1 METSYVLSGLSR
13 KAGLCL
19 LSLSKT
25 SVSHLKV
32 QPSSDKEAQ
41 VVNDQ
46 KYPVVTDCSSCIVGN
61 SSTEAGTEEISSH
74 KPENLPHLKKSTDV
88 FVNDISCST
97 FGKSGA
103 EAVLSHKPENLPIV
117 EKCTDNCRSSTV
129 AESSTERVLCH
140 KPENLPNIDMCP
152 ISFNSVSRD
161 CSSLPIGES
170 GAEAVLSNK
179 PEYLPNVEKCTD
191 LSINVCSREKI
202 SSHKPENPP
211 NVKECADFSVNNCSG
226 LTDSHCDPVTLPE
239 DKMQEDDE
247 DEYICVTDD
256 ETDRPCSGSNWD
268 TSDDLPLMA
277 NVDEVLV
284 THYVLNLG
292 VSFEEKVMSGDITL
306 FLKPASEIVAQRQFQ
321 LCLDCSLV
329 DIESV
334 EEINLKD
341 DFSVTQYGG
350 KSDDKRCSYPPDI
363 FQVDK
368 FKKVPV
374 ALPYTFL
381 PYAVRNW
388 CVRIWKPRELGTTW
402 PRCVRIKY
410 CTRPEGKSLTW
421 TTDQDNRYVEL

>member
-46 KYPVVTDCSSCIVGN
+46 KYPVVTNCSSCIVGN

-74 KPENLPHLKKSTDV
+74 KPENLPDLKKCTDV
-88 FVNDISCST
+88 FLNDCSGPT
-97 FGKSGA
+97 FGESGA
-103 EAVLSHKPENLPIV
+103 EVVLSHKPENLRNV
-117 EKCTDNCRSSTV
+117 
-129 AESSTERVLCH
+129 
-140 KPENLPNIDMCP
+140 DMCP

-191 LSINVCSREKI
+191 LSINVCTREKI

-256 ETDRPCSGSNWD
+256 ETDRPCSGSKWD

-388 CVRIWKPRELGTTW
+388 CVRIWKPHELGTTW